1 MEIFVEQASS
11 YDKCLKK
18 IRQKYGDDAII
29 IRQKDAKVSW
39 GWFGLFER
47 DSVEITFALNEHRDK
62 LLTPSFTPAAQRP
75 LPPQNDDEERLKIV
89 KSYAEKNPEAAQKLR
104 PHVDSIQKKISTQAG
119 SKNETAETR
128 TEQDEAIEKLTKTIE
143 RLTAKIDK
151 QTVPAQ
157 QEIEHVHIRKIQMLL
172 EENDFSASYIKELS
186 ARLKSE
192 LTYNEIE
199 NFQAVQNKLFDI
211 LAGSIVVMPAADVQ
225 PKTRIILLVGP
236 TGVGKTT
243 TLAKLLAYYYKK
255 SKRLKAITIDSWRI
269 GAAQQL
275 EKYCEIMDIPLMCA
289 STPRELRKYMDISR
303 GESDVICI
311 DTTGR
316 SPNDHEKLAQ
326 MQEYFVEL
334 GGDTEV
340 YLTLCADT
348 RLNDM
353 REIMK
358 QYAIFNYKS
367 LIITKFDET
376 SYVGNVFSIM
386 AEKKI
391 PITYVTT
398 GQAVPQDFVQ
408 ADGEMFLKKLQGFSV
423 GLGYIEQICNA
434 KNDYEANS

>member
-39 GWFGLFER
+39 GLFGLFER

-62 LLTPSFTPAAQRP
+62 LLTPSFTPAAPKP

-89 KSYAEKNPEAAQKLR
+89 KGYAEKNPEAAQKLR
-104 PHVDSIQKKISTQAG
+104 PHVDNIQKKISKQAVSESGG
-119 SKNETAETR
+119 SVTR

-151 QTVPAQ
+151 QTAPVQ
-157 QEIEHVHIRKIQMLL
+157 QEAEHTHIKKIQTLL
-172 EENDFSASYIKELS
+172 EENDFSLSYIKELCI
-186 ARLKSE
+186 RLKNE
-192 LTYNEIE
+192 LTYNDIE
-199 NFQAVQNKLFDI
+199 NFQTVQNKLFDI
-211 LAGSIVVMPAADVQ
+211 LAESVVVMPAGMQ

-255 SKRLKAITIDSWRI
+255 AKRLKAITIDSWRI

-275 EKYCEIMDIPLMCA
+275 EKYCEIMDIPSMCA
-289 STPRELRKYMDISR
+289 STPLELRKYMDISR

-326 MQEYFVEL
+326 MQEYFAEL
-334 GGDTEV
+334 GDDAEI

-376 SYVGNVFSIM
+376 SYVGNLFSIM

-391 PITYVTT
+391 PVTYVTT

-408 ADGEMFLKKLQGFSV
+408 ADAEMFLKKLQGFSV
-423 GLGYIEQICNA
+423 GHGYIEQICSKKSNYA
-434 KNDYEANS
+434 ANS